1 MSIKH
6 LLGPLVGEMSHL
18 VDAFLKLAEKNGQE
32 REEATALFKLL
43 PQEVKSA
50 QAFFD
55 SLTRRWRYD
64 FGKPLEFPGSNQ
76 LLLGTQQWP
85 EVEHLYLALRAMAQK
100 VPSTALMK
108 YLGRLADRSKHQE
121 VLFEARPLFYLVE
134 GTAAEFEVVGYAQGN
149 RTIDWRFSPAV
160 SVDILL
166 EVKYRIGDV
175 VQHFGPMVS
184 DLDAGKDIVQSGPGK
199 PEPLFV
205 STYEKF
211 LSVSPG
217 TRLQGAWIHSNIKV
231 ERAELETYFHSLPSD
246 LLHFAIVSNW
256 EKTGFLL
263 SREGVDHENIVR
275 IFGLVENDDAV
286 VDEKAANS
294 AAPAGQ

>member
-50 QAFFD
+50 RAFSD
-55 SLTRRWRYD
+55 KLTMRWRYD
-64 FGKPLEFPGSNQ
+64 FGKPLEFHGSNQ
-76 LLLGTQQWP
+76 VLLGTHQWP

-134 GTAAEFEVVGYAQGN
+134 GTAAEFEVVG
-149 RTIDWRFSPAV
+149 
-160 SVDILL
+160 
-166 EVKYRIGDV
+166 
-175 VQHFGPMVS
+175 
-184 DLDAGKDIVQSGPGK
+184 
-199 PEPLFV
+199 
-205 STYEKF
+205 
-211 LSVSPG
+211 
-217 TRLQGAWIHSNIKV
+217 
-231 ERAELETYFHSLPSD
+231 
-246 LLHFAIVSNW
+246 
-256 EKTGFLL
+256 
-263 SREGVDHENIVR
+263 
-275 IFGLVENDDAV
+275 
-286 VDEKAANS
+286 
-294 AAPAGQ
+294 